1 MKCVLLEMANAGFI
15 NHTSGQV
22 LRSKEWPTVPNM
34 FSYIDGKS
42 YGKNIS
48 LSEEQLQL
56 QGIARSSDSMEGIIS
71 VQALLV
77 YFHKIKPTI

>member
-1 MKCVLLEMANAGFI
+1 
-15 NHTSGQV
+15 
-22 LRSKEWPTVPNM
+22 M